1 VSGRPRRAD
10 RRVSSPHLASS
21 PPPRLRSPR
30 HPRGGPA
37 QRCSGAAREAATRR
51 RQLSRPIFCTRSS
64 APPSSSSASR
74 WHRVRASLLCASL
87 GSSRLRSQGSAAP
100 AQVVTE
106 TLEAY
111 GDDDDAIDVA
121 KSGEQSCAGR
131 APTAACAV
139 VCARFTLRCAS

>member
-1 VSGRPRRAD
+1 
-10 RRVSSPHLASS
+10 
-21 PPPRLRSPR
+21 
-30 HPRGGPA
+30 
-37 QRCSGAAREAATRR
+37 
-51 RQLSRPIFCTRSS
+51 
-64 APPSSSSASR
+64 
-74 WHRVRASLLCASL
+74 
-87 GSSRLRSQGSAAP
+87 
-100 AQVVTE
+100 VTE